1 MTVRSVG
8 LIPCRLKSTRLKNKL
23 LKKIYKY
30 PLFAHTYFKS
40 VNSNLDEVYIC
51 TGDDEIIEWCKKL
64 NIKYVKTRK
73 EHSNGTERCA
83 EAGER
88 LKLRFKDRIVNI
100 QGDEPLIERSNINLL
115 LSNFQKNKIAD
126 VTTLHR
132 NMQSR
137 NNQNTTKLVMNN
149 KNKVLYIS
157 RADIPFSSKN
167 LSRSIHVGIFCF
179 EFKILLKITG
189 FKKSF
194 LEQNENIELIRCL
207 ENEINVF
214 SYDVENE
221 LIGVDTMEEF
231 KKVKLILESDKRYT
245 DQINKFYTLT

>member
-1 MTVRSVG
+1 MTIRSVG

-40 VNSNLDEVYIC
+40 VDSNLDEVYIC

-64 NIKYVKTRK
+64 NIKYVKTMN

-88 LKLRFKDRIVNI
+88 LKLRLKDRIVNI
-100 QGDEPLIERSNINLL
+100 QGDEPLIEKSNLNLL
-115 LSNFQKNKIAD
+115 LSNFQKNKNAD
-126 VTTLHR
+126 VITLHR
-132 NMQSR
+132 NTQSR
-137 NNQNTTKLVMNN
+137 NDLDTTKLVMNN

-157 RADIPFSSKN
+157 RADIPFSNKN
-167 LSRSIHVGIFCF
+167 LNRSIHIGIFCF
-179 EFKILLKITG
+179 EFKTLLRIAG

-194 LEQNENIELIRCL
+194 LEKNENIELIRCL
-207 ENEINVF
+207 ENDINVF
-214 SYDVENE
+214 SYDVKNE
-221 LIGVDTMEEF
+221 LIGVDTMKEF
-231 KKVKLILESDKRYT
+231 KKVKFILENNKRYLN
-245 DQINKFYTLT
+245 QINKFYTLT

>member
-1 MTVRSVG
+1 
-8 LIPCRLKSTRLKNKL
+8 
-23 LKKIYKY
+23 
-30 PLFAHTYFKS
+30 
-40 VNSNLDEVYIC
+40 
-51 TGDDEIIEWCKKL
+51 
-64 NIKYVKTRK
+64 
-73 EHSNGTERCA
+73 
-83 EAGER
+83 
-88 LKLRFKDRIVNI
+88 
-100 QGDEPLIERSNINLL
+100 
-115 LSNFQKNKIAD
+115 
-126 VTTLHR
+126 
-132 NMQSR
+132 MQSR

-157 RADIPFSSKN
+157 RANIPFSSKN

-189 FKKSF
+189 LKNL

-231 KKVKLILESDKRYT
+231 KKVKLILESDKKDIPT
-245 DQINKFYTLT
+245 K

>member
-1 MTVRSVG
+1 MTIRSVG

-51 TGDDEIIEWCKKL
+51 TGDDEIIDWCIKL
-64 NIKYVKTRK
+64 NIKYIKTMN

-88 LKLRFKDRIVNI
+88 LKLRLKDRIVNI
-100 QGDEPLIERSNINLL
+100 QGDEPLIEKSNLNLL
-115 LSNFQKNKIAD
+115 LSNFQKNKNAD
-126 VTTLHR
+126 VITLHR
-132 NMQSR
+132 NIESR
-137 NNQNTTKLVMNN
+137 NDLNTTKLVMNS

-157 RADIPFSSKN
+157 RTDIPFSNKN
-167 LSRSIHVGIFCF
+167 LNRSIHIGIFCF
-179 EFKILLKITG
+179 EFKTLLRITG

-207 ENEINVF
+207 ENDINVF
-214 SYDVENE
+214 SYDVKNE
-221 LIGVDTMEEF
+221 LIGVDTMKEF
-231 KKVKLILESDKRYT
+231 KKVKFILENNKKYLS
-245 DQINKFYTLT
+245 QINKFYSLT

>member
-1 MTVRSVG
+1 MTIRSVG

-40 VNSNLDEVYIC
+40 VDSNLDEVYIC

-64 NIKYVKTRK
+64 NIKYVKTMN

-83 EAGER
+83 EAAER
-88 LKLRFKDRIVNI
+88 LKLRLKDRIVNI
-100 QGDEPLIERSNINLL
+100 QGDEPLIEKSNLNLL
-115 LSNFQKNKIAD
+115 LSNFQKNKNAD
-126 VTTLHR
+126 VITLHR
-132 NMQSR
+132 NTQSR
-137 NNQNTTKLVMNN
+137 NDLDTTKLVMNN

-157 RADIPFSSKN
+157 RADIPFSNKN
-167 LSRSIHVGIFCF
+167 LNRSIHIGIFCF
-179 EFKILLKITG
+179 EFKTLLRIVG

-207 ENEINVF
+207 ENDINVF
-214 SYDVENE
+214 SYDVKNE
-221 LIGVDTMEEF
+221 LIGVDTMKEF
-231 KKVKLILESDKRYT
+231 KKVKFILENNKRYLN
-245 DQINKFYTLT
+245 QINKFYTLT